1 MKFEF
6 LFEDVKSNKMM
17 DEGKFANPDN
27 FFVWT
32 EKAVATIRDVCED
45 DPLKI
50 KTLPGITN
58 YKAYVSDIPDVNTED
73 WVDIIFSLEKYYVS
87 WLNSM
92 DPKKSAEIYRS
103 TKKWIKENKRPGVR
117 GPKPGSKRTSKDDTI
132 KTTQG
137 LDYSP
142 ISAKTNAE
150 PETPIEKKRPGR
162 PALPPEMKKTYV
174 PTGNPRGPKPG
185 SKRTPKDVTANID
198 TSKVN
203 KIFPSNEP
211 DKEPTTAELIS
222 QMKAMQDQI
231 AQLRNQMNNNNGTTN
246 NDKVYESVEKLK
258 NQYQRFL

>member
-6 LFEDVKSNKMM
+6 LFEDVNSDKNM
-17 DEGKFANPDN
+17 DESKFANPDN

-32 EKAVATIRDVCED
+32 EKAVATIRDVCEN

-50 KTLPGITN
+50 KTLPGIAS
-58 YKAYVSDIPDVNTED
+58 YKVYVSDIPDVNNED

-92 DPKKSAEIYRS
+92 DPKKSAEIYRA
-103 TKKWIKENKRPGVR
+103 TKKWIKENKRPGIK
-117 GPKPGSKRTSKDDTI
+117 GPKPGSKNKPKDNAV

-142 ISAKTNAE
+142 VGTQTRVE
-150 PETPIEKKRPGR
+150 PNVSIEKKKPGR
-162 PALPPEMKKTYV
+162 PALPPGMKKTYI

-185 SKRTPKDVTANID
+185 SKKTPID
-198 TSKVN
+198 TSDVTKVALSN
-203 KIFPSNEP
+203 KPNT
-211 DKEPTTAELIS
+211 EPTMADFMN
-222 QMKAMQDQI
+222 QMKAMQAQI
-231 AQLRNQMNNNNGTTN
+231 ERLKKRLGDNPTN
-246 NDKVYESVEKLK
+246 DEDKIYESKNKMK